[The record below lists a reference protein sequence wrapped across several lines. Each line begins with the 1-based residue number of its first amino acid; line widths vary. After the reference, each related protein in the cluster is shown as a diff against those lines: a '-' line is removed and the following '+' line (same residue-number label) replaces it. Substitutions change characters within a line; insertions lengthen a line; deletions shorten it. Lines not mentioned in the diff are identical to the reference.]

1 MTNLTFSKEDKER
14 FDGIEFLSEPSECF
28 MADEWFEFAQADHFW
43 IRWRFDCI
51 RKLLPSSYDWGEVFD
66 IGCGNAVVRSQIE
79 RRYGCAVDGC
89 DLNLSA
95 LREALP
101 GKGSLYF
108 YNIHEQQKCFRE
120 KFKTIC
126 LLDVLE
132 HIKDTVGFLDS
143 VNAHLRGDG
152 RVIINV
158 PAFQFFYSAYDEV
171 QGHVKRYTFRL
182 LQEELQAAGFIIEK
196 GMYWGMSM
204 VPFLFL
210 RKFIIKFIP
219 PPKIMSVGFQ
229 PQSSF
234 VNFIFQSLRR
244 IECAIFPRVPFGTSL
259 IVIARRKK

>member
-1 MTNLTFSKEDKER
+1 MINPIFSKENEKR
-14 FDGIEFLSEPSECF
+14 YDGIEFLSKPSDCF
-28 MADEWFEFAQADHFW
+28 MADEWFEFAQGDHFW
-43 IRWRFDCI
+43 IQWRFDSI
-51 RKLLPSSYDWGEVFD
+51 RKLLPSSYDWGKAFD

-79 RRYGCAVDGC
+79 QYYGCTVDGC

-101 GKGSLYF
+101 GQGSLYF
-108 YNIHEQQKCFRE
+108 YNVHEQQECFRE

-132 HIKDTVGFLDS
+132 HIKDAVGFLDS
-143 VNAHLRGDG
+143 VKAHLRKDG

-171 QGHVKRYTFRL
+171 QGHVKRYNFSL

-204 VPFLFL
+204 VPIIFL
-210 RKFIIKFIP
+210 RKFIVKFIP
-219 PPKIMSVGFQ
+219 KKKIMSVGFQ
-229 PQSSF
+229 PQNLF
-234 VNFIFQSLRR
+234 INFIFQSLRR
-244 IECAIFPRVPFGTSL
+244 LECAIFTRVPFGTSL
-259 IVIARRKK
+259 MVIARKQK